1 MPKCICRR
9 LRKLIAFFFLKK
21 NGSFLSVSVCARAKN
36 VGMGKCSVRNIAIA
50 PAEFVCHGFYVVL
63 FVF

>member
-9 LRKLIAFFFLKK
+9 LRKLIAFLKKK
-21 NGSFLSVSVCARAKN
+21 NGSFLSVSVYARAKN
-36 VGMGKCSVRNIAIA
+36 VGMGKCGDVQNISIA

>member
-1 MPKCICRR
+1 MPKYICRR
-9 LRKLIAFFFLKK
+9 LRKLIFFL
-21 NGSFLSVSVCARAKN
+21 NVSFLSVSVCAWAKN
-36 VGMGKCSVRNIAIA
+36 VGMGRCSGQNISIA